1 MALGNVTDPYIQPT
15 DAVGQISRIAETRDL
30 SSDQKIRP
38 AELVGQHIKVPKWSM
53 FGGPRVNVV
62 EIIAAID
69 NMFGKPANEGGD
81 HH

>member
-1 MALGNVTDPYIQPT
+1 
-15 DAVGQISRIAETRDL
+15 
-30 SSDQKIRP
+30 
-38 AELVGQHIKVPKWSM
+38 
-53 FGGPRVNVV
+53 VNVV